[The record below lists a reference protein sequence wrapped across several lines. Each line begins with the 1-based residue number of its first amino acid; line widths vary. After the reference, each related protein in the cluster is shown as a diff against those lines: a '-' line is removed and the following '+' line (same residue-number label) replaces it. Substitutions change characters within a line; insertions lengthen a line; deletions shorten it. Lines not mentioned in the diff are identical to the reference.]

1 MAGRWRA
8 VAPVRIADLGG
19 WTDTWFAGSGLVC
32 SVAVQPGV
40 EVEIEVAAGSGRVTI
55 DATDYGDRYLLDEG
69 RGRHPLLEACV
80 DEVGVP
86 EGLDVVVAV
95 QSAVPPGASTGTS
108 AAVAVAMVAA
118 LSALGDDVPDRRAL
132 ATRAWRAEHVRAGR
146 QSGVQDQHAAAH
158 GGVNRIVITGF
169 PHDVDVVPVGVPPA
183 TRAELERRLVLVLLG
198 RSHVSAAVHESVI
211 AHLEG
216 ASADE
221 VAARLDPLRAAA
233 EAGARALE
241 AGDLE
246 GYGRALVANTDG
258 QQALHPG
265 LVGQEATAVIEAGR
279 AAGASGW
286 KVNGAGG
293 EGGSLALLAGPG
305 EADRRRLVA
314 AVEAAVPGAR
324 VVPTTLDDDGV
335 RVEPIG

>member
-1 MAGRWRA
+1 
-8 VAPVRIADLGG
+8 
-19 WTDTWFAGSGLVC
+19 
-32 SVAVQPGV
+32 
-40 EVEIEVAAGSGRVTI
+40 VTI
-55 DATDYGDRYLLDEG
+55 DALDYGDRYDLDEG
-69 RGRHPLLEACV
+69 RGRHPLLDACV

-95 QSAVPPGASTGTS
+95 RSGVPPGASTGTS

-118 LSALGDDVPDRRAL
+118 LSALRGEGATRREL
-132 ATRAWRAEHVRAGR
+132 AARAWRAEHLRAGR
-146 QSGVQDQHAAAH
+146 QSGVQDQLAAAH

-183 TRAELERRLVLVLLG
+183 ARAELERRLVLVLLG

-233 EAGARALE
+233 QAGARALA

-246 GYGRALVANTDG
+246 GYGRALVANTEG
-258 QQALHPG
+258 QRALHPG
-265 LVGQEATAVIEAGR
+265 LVGREATAVIEAATR
-279 AAGASGW
+279 AGAVGW

-293 EGGSLALLAGPG
+293 EGGSLALLAGSG
-305 EADRRRLVA
+305 VDDRRELVA
-314 AVEAAVPGAR
+314 TVEAAVPGAR
-324 VVPTTLDDDGV
+324 AVPTTFDDDGV